1 MKKSVFVIGSGI
13 SGLAIANR
21 LCKKGFEVTVIE
33 KQGVS
38 GGIATSIPYKGCNMD
53 IGPHILRL
61 PKGGEIHDEIIS
73 LMGKDNLIEI
83 PSVKS
88 KQIRADKK
96 FFRIVKPI
104 SIFLFIKMK
113 IFSKKHT
120 AVKNSTTLDYYPKY
134 GMSFMINSIVK
145 EIEKLGGRFLFN
157 TNIISISHHGYNKKI
172 IYSKDSETI
181 EKTPD
186 FIVYSTSL
194 PVTLMWFTEIPNTIK
209 NELNKMQFLNSIMV
223 FLIIDKS
230 HLFNHWLTKV
240 YGKDMIFF
248 RISNQSFLSDK
259 IAPVGKTLL
268 CIEIRT
274 KENDK
279 IEKLQESQLIN
290 RIKQNLQKIGILKNN
305 KIVDY
310 KVIKIKNLYP
320 EHKGFNPNNIIE
332 FISSFKNEYFM
343 HTIMDGGF
351 ISSSDSRTLDDPKST
366 GIYTALKNAETL
378 TNHITKDIENKKN
391 NWS

>member
-21 LCKKGFEVTVIE
+21 LCKKGFDVTVIE

-73 LMGKDNLIEI
+73 LIGKDNLIEI
-83 PSVKS
+83 PSVKT
-88 KQIRADKK
+88 KKIRANKK
-96 FFRIVKPI
+96 FFRIVKPK
-104 SIFLFIKMK
+104 SIFLYIKMK
-113 IFSKKHT
+113 IVSKKHI
-120 AVKNSTTLDYYPKY
+120 AVKDSTTLDYYPKY

-145 EIEKLGGRFLFN
+145 EIERLGGRILFN
-157 TNIISISHHGYNKKI
+157 TNIISISHHGNNKKI

-186 FIVYSTSL
+186 FIVYSTPL

-230 HLFNHWLTKV
+230 NLYNHWLTKV
-240 YGKDMIFF
+240 YGKDMILF

-259 IAPVGKTLL
+259 IAPLGKTLL

-274 KENDK
+274 KENDR
-279 IEKLQESQLIN
+279 IEKLQESKLIN
-290 RIKQNLQKIGILKNN
+290 QVKQNLQKIRILKNN
-305 KIVDY
+305 KVDEY

-320 EHKGFNPNNIIE
+320 EHKDFNPNKIIE
-332 FISSFKNEYFM
+332 FITSFKNEYVM
-343 HTIMDGGF
+343 NTIMDGGF
-351 ISSSDSRTLDDPKST
+351 ISSSNSTLDGDPKTT
-366 GIYTALKNAETL
+366 GIFTAMKNAETL
-378 TNHITKDIENKKN
+378 TNRIIKDIENN
-391 NWS
+391 GN